1 MDPLQGNSGFLEVR
15 ATALETILVQGDL
28 AQGISVTAEPTM
40 VRATSGK
47 LCPDGHMYKRAR
59 VKSGAPNPG
68 INTGQENRERPAL
81 RSGQQGLSARSC
93 EMRGRTHH

>member
-47 LCPDGHMYKRAR
+47 SYVLMATCTKEQGSKVGDPTLASIQAKR
-59 VKSGAPNPG
+59 
-68 INTGQENRERPAL
+68 TGK
-81 RSGQQGLSARSC
+81 GQL
-93 EMRGRTHH
+93 